1 MKFIILG
8 TMMKLKERHITL
20 QSTQEMQEISSPL
33 KLLNVDF
40 FSYTRF
46 YFDGTSISLLTHTDW
61 YQNFLKQEIP
71 NCVNVFG
78 LKTSVNLWVETFPE
92 RANME
97 AKNNYN
103 IDNGINFVQRNNDYV
118 ELISYATKSNLPN
131 GLAYFLANIDLLE
144 KFIHYFKEKAEP
156 LIKNAIKERIVIP
169 KIMRGYQDVHSS
181 LTVDKETRRTFLK
194 QIDYDKK
201 IRQLSKRELQCLKYL
216 AKGNS
221 AKQIAKNLGI
231 SSRTVETHI
240 TNLKNKMNLYHK
252 NELFDLYWDIVTVNE
267 INFEVF
273 LNDRINNF

>member
-1 MKFIILG
+1 
-8 TMMKLKERHITL
+8 MMKLKERHITL